1 MPEPGVPAPLVVTA
15 GSAHLDQAAGTIQN
29 PAMAVWPG
37 SVVVEGVM
45 WTETD
50 PAARFSLARAV
61 VLQLRATSCVVPPR
75 RPGCE
80 MVSDALR
87 IPTQSAVTV

>member
-37 SVVVEGVM
+37 SVVKE
-45 WTETD
+45 
-50 PAARFSLARAV
+50 
-61 VLQLRATSCVVPPR
+61 
-75 RPGCE
+75 
-80 MVSDALR
+80 
-87 IPTQSAVTV
+87 